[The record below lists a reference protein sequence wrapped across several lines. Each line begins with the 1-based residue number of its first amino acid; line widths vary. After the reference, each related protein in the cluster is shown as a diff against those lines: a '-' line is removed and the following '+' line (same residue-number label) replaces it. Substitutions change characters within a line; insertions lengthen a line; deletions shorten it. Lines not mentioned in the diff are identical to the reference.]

1 MSDGIDHSHTPL
13 GSFTGG
19 SNQVRVRAYNER
31 LVLSLVRLNGSMSKA
46 DITRM
51 SGLSAQTVSVIMRSL
66 EKDGLLLRGEPIRG
80 RVGQPS
86 VPMRLNPD
94 AVYSIGVKMGRRS
107 ADLVLMDFVGRIRL
121 QYHVTYAYPVPDEII
136 EIITSGIERLEGD
149 LDEAE
154 RGRIAGIGIA
164 APFELWN
171 WSDEVGAPPGAM
183 DAWRRVDLQAE
194 VASRVRHAVYL
205 QNDATSACG
214 AELVFGAG
222 PSYPDFVYFFI
233 GSFVGGGIVLNSAI
247 FSGRTGT
254 AGAVAPLPVRGKDGE
269 TRQLL
274 DIASIF
280 VLENLLKERGLDPQ
294 PLWYSADNWID
305 FGEPLDL
312 WIAETAN
319 ALAQAIVAAASI
331 IDFGAAVID
340 GGFPAWV
347 KQRIVAATIEAVTR
361 LDLQGVIIPDII
373 EGKVGAHARAIG
385 GGEPADL
392 CEIPHR
398 PERPLQGNLRIFL
411 YSRQIRAS
419 HIMRRGGRARRFHSP
434 YLYKPPCHAKA
445 AATDGR

>member
-1 MSDGIDHSHTPL
+1 MSDGIDQGHTPL

-46 DITRM
+46 EITRM

-66 EKDGLLLRGEPIRG
+66 EKDGLLLRGEPVRG
-80 RVGQPS
+80 KVGQPS

-94 AVYSIGVKMGRRS
+94 AVYSFGVKIGRRS
-107 ADLVLMDFVGRIRL
+107 ADLVLMDFVGRMRL
-121 QYHVTYAYPVPDEII
+121 QYHETYAYPVPDRII
-136 EIITSGIERLEGD
+136 ETITSGIARLEGQ
-149 LDEAE
+149 LDEIQ
-154 RGRIAGIGIA
+154 RSRVAGIGIA

-183 DAWRRVDLQAE
+183 DAWRDIDLQAE
-194 VASRVRHAVYL
+194 IAGRVRHAVYL

-214 AELVFGAG
+214 AELVFGVG
-222 PSYPDFVYFFI
+222 SSYPDFVYFFI

-280 VLENLLKERGLDPQ
+280 VLENLLKERGINPQ
-294 PLWYSADNWID
+294 PLWYSADDWID
-305 FGEPLDL
+305 FGEPLEL
-312 WIAETAN
+312 WIQETAN
-319 ALAQAIVAAASI
+319 AMAQAIVAAASI

-340 GGFPAWV
+340 GGFPVWV
-347 KQRIVAATIEAVTR
+347 RRRIVAATIEAVSR

-373 EGKVGAHARAIG
+373 EGRVGAHARAIG
-385 GGEPADL
+385 GASLP
-392 CEIPHR
+392 
-398 PERPLQGNLRIFL
+398 IFAKYL
-411 YSRQIRAS
+411 TDQSVLFKDVRET
-419 HIMRRGGRARRFHSP
+419 AR
-434 YLYKPPCHAKA
+434 
-445 AATDGR
+445 